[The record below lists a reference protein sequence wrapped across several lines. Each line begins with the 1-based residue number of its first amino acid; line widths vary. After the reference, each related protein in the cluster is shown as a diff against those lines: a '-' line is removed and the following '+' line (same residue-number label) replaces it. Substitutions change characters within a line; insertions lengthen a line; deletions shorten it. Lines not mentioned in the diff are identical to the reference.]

1 MPPANQRGFFHT
13 EEPLNVV
20 HIADIQE
27 LRKGETDL
35 ELLNEF
41 EYKEVLFVEVA
52 TKHGADDSTKDD
64 SMRASKRRRI
74 EFRAIVLGQ
83 SQNEPGKMALF
94 MRPLTTFQVL
104 VGIETK
110 QEGGISVGQ
119 IHWCSGLQLKWI
131 PHTTPSTRVETGL
144 FAEKKVQHGRV
155 ALAKELYN
163 LIAGEEDWSEIPWDM
178 IKVGKAILVHI
189 CLRCFILI
197 DSFVGQDQC
206 CTAPA

>member
-1 MPPANQRGFFHT
+1 MPPANQSGFFHT
-13 EEPLNVV
+13 EEPLNLV

-27 LRKGETDL
+27 LRKGKTGL

-52 TKHGADDSTKDD
+52 TKHVVDESTKED
-64 SMRASKRRRI
+64 SKRASKRRRI
-74 EFRAIVLGQ
+74 EFRAIILGQ
-83 SQNEPGKMALF
+83 SQTEPGKMALF
-94 MRPLTTFQVL
+94 MRPLATFQVFM
-104 VGIETK
+104 GIETK

-131 PHTTPSTRVETGL
+131 PHTTPSTRAETGL
-144 FAEKKVQHGRV
+144 FAKKKVQHGRV
-155 ALAKELYN
+155 TLAKELYN
-163 LIAGEEDWSEIPWDM
+163 LIADEGDWSEIPWDT
-178 IKVGKAILVHI
+178 IKVSKAILVHI